1 MANVDLSRIIKD
13 VSAQN
18 FAAEYQP
25 VLDQSGQ
32 PAPATVDCKIPPF
45 VNPPIDLPELPPPV
59 IVKDCQLPF
68 IPVPV
73 VPQPFVDVVFPG
85 LDCPDGLVI
94 TGEFNIKNSGVIVS
108 TAQLTSTPGEACS
121 YKLTTD
127 IDFDVIIPCPDGHKV
142 NSGVTLRIIE
152 DNAGNSTS
160 YGTATSLFSAVATST
175 CVTDLTGAIEIH
187 IPKVPVN
194 MTCIDNG
201 YVLDTSQFY
210 VQVDDP
216 NSCEVTKH
224 EFKAGQGKATEKPPV
239 FVLAGKD
246 GKIFTSID
254 LGAHWITQTVGS
266 ATYRGAVTGKEH
278 VMVVGAGIWAASSD
292 PYGAPLATPFV
303 STWISSSFDG
313 TLNAVAFGCS
323 KFMAVANDK
332 KIYELQEEGLVPAS
346 TWTDKYTSATELKGI
361 AFGCSKKFVAVGAG
375 IILVSPDSGTTWTS
389 PTVDTQYTWTAV
401 TQGGGKFVVVSSE
414 GKIAVSD
421 DCGKTFKAAYNS
433 FSGTVFTAVTH
444 DGEYFTA
451 VGTATDIG
459 TTGGAY
465 RSKNGHTWTLLSR
478 DLIGNCIVG
487 NGAKLLMVGGD
498 STHTYPTTLPP
509 VASTSSTAFAAAFKS
524 GNPAGEAGCTFGF
537 YPPLKLQMPFVPCP
551 DGHTVSAGTFVVRQ
565 EKPDSNDLTDPLT
578 YGAADTPRF
587 QMSVEST
594 ACGSQLSGTLV
605 LPYISGS
612 TPNVCSVPR
621 WG

>member
-94 TGEFNIKNSGVIVS
+94 TGGFNIKNNGVTVS
-108 TAQLTSTPGEACS
+108 SPRLTVTPGEDCA
-121 YKLTTD
+121 YDITAD

-160 YGTATSLFSAVATST
+160 YGTATSLFNAVATST

-194 MTCIDNG
+194 MACIDNG

-239 FVLAGKD
+239 FVLAGNG

-254 LGAHWITQTVGS
+254 LGTTWLTHTIGGES
-266 ATYRGAVTGKEH
+266 KIYYGAVTGKEH
-278 VMVVGAGIWAASSD
+278 VMVVGTDTWAASSD
-292 PYGAPLATPFV
+292 PQG
-303 STWISSSFDG
+303 STWISSSFVG

-323 KFMAVANDK
+323 KFMAVADNGY
-332 KIYELQEEGLVPAS
+332 IYELQEENLVSNP
-346 TWTDKYTSATELKGI
+346 TWTRKYVGTKALNGI
-361 AFGCSKKFVAVGAG
+361 AFGCSKKFVAVGSG

-421 DCGKTFKAAYNS
+421 DCGKTFQSKAS
-433 FSGTVFTAVTH
+433 FTDIAFNAVTH

-451 VGTATDIG
+451 VG
-459 TTGGAY
+459 TGGAY
-465 RSKNGHTWTLLSR
+465 RSKNGHTWTLLSAG
-478 DLIGNCIVG
+478 LIGNCIVG
-487 NGAKLLMVGGD
+487 NGAKLLMAGGG
-498 STHTYPTTLPP
+498 STHTYDTTLHT
-509 VASTSSTAFAAAFKS
+509 VASTSSMAFAAAFKS

-565 EKPDSNDLTDPLT
+565 ERPDSNDLTDPLT